1 MATMFGRFEIQ
12 SEISKSET
20 ASIYKALDKETS
32 QIVALKTQNLATL
45 GDRAAAFVETLIAEG
60 ERALP
65 LACQNI
71 VPLYGAGEI
80 EGQFCAAMEYVQGNS
95 IANMLA
101 RKEGF
106 SIWDLL
112 DITRQVCAAMEH
124 AATREVVHCSLEPDK
139 ILVQWDGLVKVL
151 GYGISNMSLIE
162 AESGNGLGR
171 LMPYCSPEQIR
182 GEPMDQ
188 RSNQCTLGAILYEMV
203 TSRKAFDAEDPVVL
217 VGQVENEMPPEPVQ
231 INPKIQPAVSALIMK
246 ALARDPAERYPTI
259 RELLADLENCKDG
272 GKKAAPEASKPA
284 SQLKFDTAMRRTIAK
299 KFVTA
304 DSGPDSAPP
313 PPPKPAAKERAAA
326 AAKAAAA
333 AMGQR
338 SANAPN
344 PSSDTHAANSG
355 ARMIEVQDAPGKGAG
370 ANYTSRAP
378 VQSASTLTE
387 PPKHSPGITVDPAMA
402 APAQVRPATSFSDI
416 EELPPLK
423 HPFTAPRP
431 PLPEAEESAHPA
443 FPQAKNEAKK
453 KVQPREVA
461 GKAIREIASVPPRLV
476 LFSIMG
482 AVAVILVVAVALYLH
497 VHTEDDGSVAT
508 PSAIKSSGNP
518 VPAEQVPSTASAQPA
533 SPVAVDEHPAEP
545 VRPVQKRHPRNEALV
560 APTPQPAMVAGDA
573 LIDSV
578 PQSAQFQV
586 DGRSDPTW
594 VTPFI
599 VAGLSPGKHIVSA
612 SKSGYTTEIR
622 SVDVVAGSKASLV
635 FRMTPMN
642 ALVVVTSAPAGA
654 EITVDG
660 RPTAR
665 ITPAQ
670 FAMEKGNHTI
680 LLRKQGFLDETTS
693 VDLGAGQNFQYAPVL
708 KGLGDADAIHT
719 VGKFKRIFGGGGGES
734 NAGMGALSIHTQP
747 KGAQV
752 VINQRILDKMS
763 PVDVMMGPG
772 NYVVDITLTGFKPV
786 HKIVTVEKGGKVAI
800 DEILERQ

>member
-1 MATMFGRFEIQ
+1 MAMMFGRFEIQ

-32 QIVALKTQNLATL
+32 QVVALKTQNLAPL
-45 GDRAAAFVETLIAEG
+45 GNRAAAFVETLIAEG

-65 LACQNI
+65 LASQNI

-203 TSRKAFDAEDPVVL
+203 TGRKAYDADDPVVL
-217 VGQVENEMPPEPVQ
+217 VGQVENEMPPEPIQ
-231 INPKIQPAVSALIMK
+231 INTKIQPSVSALIMR
-246 ALARDPAERYPTI
+246 ALAKDPAERYPTI

-272 GKKAAPEASKPA
+272 GKKAAPEVSKPA

-304 DSGPDSAPP
+304 DPGPDSAPP
-313 PPPKPAAKERAAA
+313 PPPKPAARERAAA

-333 AMGQR
+333 AMGR
-338 SANAPN
+338 TSPDAPN
-344 PSSDTHAANSG
+344 SASDKPSANSG
-355 ARMIEVQDAPGKGAG
+355 AGMIEVQDAPGKGAG

-402 APAQVRPATSFSDI
+402 APAQVRPAASFSDI

-423 HPFTAPRP
+423 LPFTAPP
-431 PLPEAEESAHPA
+431 PPMPEVEESAQRA
-443 FPQAKNEAKK
+443 YPQAKQADKK

-461 GKAIREIASVPPRLV
+461 DRAIREIATVPPRLV
-476 LFSIMG
+476 LFSILG

-508 PSAIKSSGNP
+508 PSAVKSSGKSAS
-518 VPAEQVPSTASAQPA
+518 AEQASTASAEPA
-533 SPVAVDEHPAEP
+533 SPVALDEHPAEP
-545 VRPVQKRHPRNEALV
+545 VRAAQKRHPKNEAQAAPAPLV
-560 APTPQPAMVAGDA
+560 AVVAGDA
-573 LIDSV
+573 LIDSI
-578 PQSAQFQV
+578 PQAAQFQV

-660 RPTAR
+660 RPTGR

-670 FAMEKGNHTI
+670 FAMEKGSHTI
-680 LLRKQGFLDETTS
+680 LLRKQGFLDETTT

-719 VGKFKRIFGGGGGES
+719 VGKFKKIFGGGGGEG
-734 NAGMGALSIHTQP
+734 NAGMGSVSIHTQP

-752 VINQRILDKMS
+752 VINQRIMDKMS

-786 HKIVTVEKGGKVAI
+786 HKVLTVEKGGKVAI